1 MHEELSVKL
10 REQIQL
16 MKLNAKSLQGQLDF
30 QRARTEDMSK
40 QLLNFQIQ
48 EGDSD
53 YDVKQENGQLQAMVA
68 HWIQHA
74 RTLEAKLGEME
85 QQKVAS
91 DLYSRC
97 SMVAKD
103 ENLSEMKAHDESNM
117 SANQQQNAPKK
128 SCPTVRMRQCFR
140 QETNIVHTTQIN
152 LDSLWA
158 KSKSQPPRGSPILRK
173 ESDDQ
178 CVVNEKKIE

>member
-1 MHEELSVKL
+1 M
-10 REQIQL
+10 
-16 MKLNAKSLQGQLDF
+16 
-30 QRARTEDMSK
+30 
-40 QLLNFQIQ
+40 
-48 EGDSD
+48 
-53 YDVKQENGQLQAMVA
+53 QAMVS

-117 SANQQQNAPKK
+117 SAN
-128 SCPTVRMRQCFR
+128 
-140 QETNIVHTTQIN
+140 
-152 LDSLWA
+152 
-158 KSKSQPPRGSPILRK
+158 
-173 ESDDQ
+173 
-178 CVVNEKKIE
+178 